1 MIYSIGLTGNIASGK
16 STVAQIFSDLGIE
29 VFSADQVSRELTAK
43 NTAAYCE
50 IVNHFGPQTLLANNE
65 LDRRQL
71 RELIFTQPEERLW
84 LENLLHPLIRQQ
96 LEQKIK
102 NCASPYSVV
111 EIPLLL
117 DKKHYPYLNKIL
129 LVTAPLEVQLL
140 RVMERDHCT
149 KEQAM
154 AVLSTQP
161 TISERLKIADD
172 VIVNDSGFSELKEAV
187 LRLHSKYLKSM
198 KQTTL

>member
-16 STVAQIFSDLGIE
+16 TTVAQIFSDLGIE

-43 NTAAYCE
+43 NTAAYYE
-50 IVNHFGPQTLLANNE
+50 IVNHFGSQTLLANNE
-65 LDRRQL
+65 LDRRHL
-71 RELIFTQPEERLW
+71 RELIFSQPEERLW
-84 LENLLHPLIRQQ
+84 LENLLHPLIRHQ

-102 NCASPYSVV
+102 NCTSPYSVV

-129 LVTAPLEVQLL
+129 LVTAPLEVQLF

-149 KEQAM
+149 REQAM

-161 TISERLKIADD
+161 AINERLKIADD
-172 VIVNDSGFSELKEAV
+172 VIINDSGFSELKEAV
-187 LRLHSKYLKSM
+187 LRLHSKYLKSL
-198 KQTTL
+198 KQTSL

>member
-16 STVAQIFSDLGIE
+16 TTVAQIFSDLGIE
-29 VFSADQVSRELTAK
+29 VFSADQISRELTAK
-43 NTAAYCE
+43 STVAYNE
-50 IVNHFGPQTLLANNE
+50 IVNHFGPKTLLENDE
-65 LDRRQL
+65 LDRRHL
-71 RELIFTQPEERLW
+71 RELIFTHPEERLW

-102 NCASPYSVV
+102 RCTTPYCVI

-117 DKKHYPYLNKIL
+117 EKKHYPYLNRVL
-129 LVTAPLEVQLL
+129 VVTAPIELQIA

-149 KEQAM
+149 QQQAL

-161 TISERLKIADD
+161 EIKERLKIADD
-172 VIVNDSGFSELKEAV
+172 VIINDSGYKQLKEAV
-187 LRLHSKYLKSM
+187 IELHSKYLKSVN
-198 KQTTL
+198 QSSS